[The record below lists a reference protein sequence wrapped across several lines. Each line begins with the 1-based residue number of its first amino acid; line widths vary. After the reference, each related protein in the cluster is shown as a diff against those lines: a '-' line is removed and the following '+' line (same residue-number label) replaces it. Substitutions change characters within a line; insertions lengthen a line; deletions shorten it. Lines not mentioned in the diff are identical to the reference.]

1 MSTLVRRIR
10 LRIAGRIAPVLGVLF
25 MLLAPSFA
33 TAQAAVALPNAVRAP
48 AAPTPTPSP
57 SQSGNPC
64 DLIPKELPSREWCE
78 KGAKGQHPDP
88 PGGSL
93 PENPLDAL
101 KGDCKSG
108 PVPEVPGDGLLGWID
123 SGPKTLPPHRDP
135 KAADADAYLYE
146 QYGYAG
152 LRFNTYDLGCAGG
165 LLKAPESA
173 SDNWFA
179 NKVFTWSKAWTAFTV
194 VLREQATDG
203 GFLKDLNPV
212 IENATHAVRD
222 AVYTPWVGTSIA
234 ILGAVLIFQARRR
247 DMNSVMSQAI
257 WALLVMTI
265 ATGVASYPV
274 EASAFADNT
283 MDSVIAQ
290 VDQAFAKVDL
300 GTTHKTPSSLPSGA
314 TGTVTPA
321 IDPDSR
327 LPHSNGAAPAVGSS
341 TAHGNMLVHST
352 LYQYWL
358 RGTLGST
365 TSPVARKYGMQLF
378 DAQALTWA
386 ESRSPDRD
394 KIAAD
399 KQKKFEQIASSIKDE
414 DPTAYDHLTGR
425 ADGRL
430 GGAFLSMFSAFATNL
445 FSMLANLVIIGGKL
459 TIKFTVVLFPALAVI
474 GLHRRTDGVVKTA
487 LHSVA
492 AACINVPLFAVA
504 GGIDVVAVEALSV
517 GNTNLPAWL
526 SIVLLLLLT
535 WILWRMTKP
544 LRRMSAM
551 VNPNANYMEDAGS
564 AFTAPGRLAKT
575 AGKYWLMSRALKR
588 LRGGHAGGGDGLDDL
603 AEAGAPASE
612 EPYLGGRPGPMPV
625 DEDFGSWWDNGQGMP
640 HSPKSPTGQGGPQG
654 GAGTGLD
661 GTLQSYADYQADTGV
676 EEHHY
681 ATGHHDRFRTADP
694 VGAAAHSPAA
704 PLDNVWDTEG
714 WYVDD
719 LDPAASP
726 ALPPASNGHRPAA
739 SEGGTMPVDGPQPQ
753 GPGPAAPAAPASGG
767 DSNAVPPPRS
777 RGGVRPA
784 PPRPS
789 LPAHDGTAAP
799 TAPEGD
805 RPYHQEDPGPQVVP
819 PAVDPDSDGVYVIY
833 RPDQGYT
840 VQDDSTG
847 DDLQGGEQR

>member
-1 MSTLVRRIR
+1 MSVQRIR
-10 LRIAGRIAPVLGVLF
+10 LRIAGRITPVLGVLF
-25 MLLAPSFA
+25 MLLAPAIA
-33 TAQAAVALPNAVRAP
+33 TAPAAAAVPSAVRAP

-57 SQSGNPC
+57 SKSQNPC

-88 PGGSL
+88 PGGPL

-108 PVPEVPGDGLLGWID
+108 PIPEVPGDGLLGWID
-123 SGPKTLPPHRDP
+123 SGPKVAPPARDP
-135 KAADADAYLYE
+135 KAPDADAYLYE
-146 QYGYAG
+146 QYGFAG

-165 LLKAPESA
+165 LLKDPSSA

-212 IENATHAVRD
+212 IEKATRAVRD
-222 AVYTPWVGTSIA
+222 AVYTPWVGTSIV
-234 ILGAVLIFQARRR
+234 ILGAALIFQARRR
-247 DMNSVMSQAI
+247 DTNSVMSQAI
-257 WALLVMTI
+257 WALIVMTI

-274 EASAFADNT
+274 EASSFADNT

-290 VDQAFAKVDL
+290 VDQSFAKVDL
-300 GTTHKTPSSLPSGA
+300 ATTHTKTPSSLP
-314 TGTVTPA
+314 TGSASSVTPA
-321 IDPDSR
+321 FDPDSR
-327 LPHSNGAAPAVGSS
+327 LPKGGTGGTAPKAVDSA

-365 TSPVARKYGMQLF
+365 TSPVARKYGAQLF

-394 KIAAD
+394 KIAAS
-399 KQKKFEQIASSIKDE
+399 KQKKFEQLAASIKDE

-474 GLHRRTDGVVKTA
+474 GLHRRTDGTVKTA
-487 LHSVA
+487 LHSIA

-526 SIVLLLLLT
+526 SIVLLLMIT

-551 VNPNANYMEDAGS
+551 VNPNHNYMSDAGS
-564 AFTAPGRLAKT
+564 AFTAPGRFATT
-575 AGKYWLMSRALKR
+575 AGKYWLMSRALKK
-588 LRGGHAGGGDGLDDL
+588 LRGGHPGSDGDAAEDL
-603 AEAGAPASE
+603 VEAAGAGTE
-612 EPYLGGRPGPMPV
+612 QGWQGGRPGPMPL
-625 DEDFGSWWDNGQGMP
+625 DDDYGSWWDTSQGKP
-640 HSPKSPTGQGGPQG
+640 KPPNSPS
-654 GAGTGLD
+654 GAGGSRPQHMD
-661 GTLQSYADYQADTGV
+661 GTLQSYADYQADTGM
-676 EEHHY
+676 EDHRY
-681 ATGHHDRFRTADP
+681 ATGHDRQFTAGKVD
-694 VGAAAHSPAA
+694 GAAQGPTA
-704 PLDNVWDTEG
+704 LDSVWDADA

-719 LDPAASP
+719 LDPAATP
-726 ALPPASNGHRPAA
+726 ALPPASSSGGRGASFDGGSLPA
-739 SEGGTMPVDGPQPQ
+739 GGPQPQ
-753 GPGPAAPAAPASGG
+753 GPTPLPGAPSVNGHSTQVPSPRSQGRLPGAPSQPGLPAPDGAAPMP
-767 DSNAVPPPRS
+767 
-777 RGGVRPA
+777 
-784 PPRPS
+784 
-789 LPAHDGTAAP
+789 
-799 TAPEGD
+799 APEGD
-805 RPYHQEDPGPQVVP
+805 QPYRQEDPGPQVVP
-819 PAVDPDSDGVYVIY
+819 PALDPDSDGVYVIY
-833 RPDQGYT
+833 RPDQGYA
-840 VQDDSTG
+840 VQDDTATNRPE
-847 DDLQGGEQR
+847 DGEQR